1 MLKLWARRTG
11 KAVQEYDE
19 EHGVAARR
27 AASLGL
33 QRSAQWK
40 TPSLVLFAWTA
51 LICVFV
57 AVLAGY
63 RALERRQQIS
73 NRVSEA
79 QASGVLLPDGGARL
93 VVRFGF

>member
-27 AASLGL
+27 AASLNL

-40 TPSLVLFAWTA
+40 TPSLVLLAWTA
-51 LICVFV
+51 LICAFV
-57 AVLAGY
+57 AVFAGY
-63 RALERRQQIS
+63 RAFERRQQIS

-79 QASGVLLPDGGARL
+79 QASGVLLPYGSARL
-93 VVRFGF
+93 VVRFGC